1 MAYAAKVVLDSIS
14 QAGNRLMTLE
24 VTFPRMVLAEFNTH
38 RVLSRNSA
46 SSRAIPVEKQ
56 LMRLEDNP
64 FIPIYWGKNQAG
76 MQASVELSLGD
87 QQKATAIWLQAR
99 DDATKH
105 ARDLLDL
112 GVHKQ
117 IANRLL
123 EPFMWH
129 TVIVT
134 ATEWD
139 NFFALRDHTDA
150 QPEIHKIAEMMREV
164 IWESSPTLI
173 ERGQWHLPYI
183 QEDELEWA
191 RANPK
196 EAIMVSSG
204 RCARVSYLTHDG
216 QRDFSKDIELYERLV
231 QGGHMSPTEHPATPH
246 FRVNSQEGRWSGNFF
261 GWKQHRKYLPNEDN
275 FMRILEARTA

>member
-1 MAYAAKVVLDSIS
+1 MVLDSIS
-14 QAGNRLMTLE
+14 EAGDRLSTFE

-38 RVLSRNSA
+38 RVFSRNSA
-46 SSRAIPVEKQ
+46 SSRAIPVLKQ
-56 LMRLEDNP
+56 LMRLEENP

-76 MQASVELSLGD
+76 MQADEELSAEA
-87 QQKATAIWLQAR
+87 QEAATAIWLQAR
-99 DDATKH
+99 DDAMTH
-105 ARDLLDL
+105 ARNLLEL

-139 NFFALRDHTDA
+139 NFFALRDHPDA
-150 QPEIHKIAEMMREV
+150 QPEIRKIAHMMRDV
-164 IWESSPTLI
+164 MHESTPKLLLKG
-173 ERGQWHLPYI
+173 EWHLPYI
-183 QEDELEWA
+183 LEDEKEWA
-191 RANPK
+191 LQNP
-196 EAIMVSSG
+196 ELAIQVSSG

-216 QRDFSKDIELYERLV
+216 VRDLEKDIELYSRLV
-231 QGGHMSPTEHPATPH
+231 ASGHMSPPEHPATPH
-246 FRVNSQEGRWSGNFF
+246 FNKKNMEGRRSGNFR
-261 GWKQHRKYLPNEDN
+261 GWKQHRKFLSNEDN